1 MGRAMGKTD
10 MQILIWMGAA
20 AALIGVAGLVFCV
33 LQALRARR
41 SGLDDAAMRT
51 ELQRLV
57 VLNMTALGISTL
69 GLGMVVAGILLS

>member
-1 MGRAMGKTD
+1 

-41 SGLDDAAMRT
+41 SGLDDAAMRA

>member
-1 MGRAMGKTD
+1 

>member
-1 MGRAMGKTD
+1 ME
-10 MQILIWMGAA
+10 ILIWMGAA

-41 SGLDDAAMRT
+41 AGLDDDAMRA

-57 VLNMTALGISTL
+57 VLNMTAFGISAL
-69 GLGMVVAGILLS
+69 GLAMVVAGILLS

>member
-1 MGRAMGKTD
+1 ME
-10 MQILIWMGAA
+10 ILIWMGAA

-41 SGLDDAAMRT
+41 SGLDDAAMRS

-57 VLNMTALGISTL
+57 VLNMTALGISAL
-69 GLGMVVAGILLS
+69 GLAMVVAGIILS

>member
-1 MGRAMGKTD
+1 ME
-10 MQILIWMGAA
+10 ILIWMGAA

-33 LQALRARR
+33 LRALRARR
-41 SGLDDAAMRT
+41 AGLDETAMRA

-57 VLNMTALGISTL
+57 VLNMTAFGISAL